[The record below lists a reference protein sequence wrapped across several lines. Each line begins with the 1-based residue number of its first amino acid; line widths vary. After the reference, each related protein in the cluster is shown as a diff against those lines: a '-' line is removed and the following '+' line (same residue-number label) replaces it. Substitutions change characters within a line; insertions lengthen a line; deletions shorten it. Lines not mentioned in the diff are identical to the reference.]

1 MINGNMEKVVLING
15 RFDEKMLEEKTVE
28 FQNIINECEQIYL
41 HNSNC
46 KFDHMCKNMPSV
58 KIIISSWGGYVD
70 VLAALLSQI
79 EIIKSYGVLVTTVC
93 NFAYSCGF
101 VLFLAGDL
109 RTFGDKRFSKL
120 LWHQM
125 KIGSQYQDVSKAY
138 ISVEDSKEDMRI
150 QNEYFIE
157 RTKVTEEILK
167 EHYHEDWVIRYDD
180 AVKLG
185 IVQEDIEETQW
196 YKTMTTETEE
206 VNEEVKLSDLVKE
219 LTEEGYTVVNDLKEH
234 KEKKKTK
241 KENK

>member
-1 MINGNMEKVVLING
+1 MMKRKIEKVVLING
-15 RFDEKMLEEKTVE
+15 QFDEKMLEEKTVE

-70 VLAALLSQI
+70 VLAALLSQV

-167 EHYHEDWVIRYDD
+167 EHYHEDWVIRYED

-196 YKTMTTETEE
+196 YKTMSIETEE

-219 LTEEGYTVVNDLKEH
+219 LTEEGYTVVNDLT
-234 KEKKKTK
+234 KKKTK